1 MAKRRQESGEQ
12 RQRRIQREQHRPEQN
27 RGYDEAVERAPVA
40 TDRPDRMVPEKGDKT
55 QRQTTTE
62 DVDDAEAGREP

>member
-1 MAKRRQESGEQ
+1 MAKRRQESRDE
-12 RQRRIQREQHRPEQN
+12 RQN
-27 RGYDEAVERAPVA
+27 RGYDEAVKRGPVA

-55 QRQTTTE
+55 QRQNTTE